1 MFEPSSL
8 HAANVILAVL
18 LFLSVLAHLRNARM
32 ARRARASFEQ
42 RVVARTAAVESA
54 RCELQAILDALP
66 AMVGSWDQHGIN
78 RFANRAYLEQH
89 GGSAASG
96 ITGKPILEVL
106 GEELYDRVRPHI
118 EAAQRG
124 ERRIVELRM
133 AKLNGT
139 EPRHCV
145 AHYVPDIGPDGSRRG
160 YSVAVNDV
168 HELTESRQK
177 LATVLRQHE
186 ALLHTMHMH
195 SIVSVTDGAGLIL
208 DVNDSFCRISGYGRD
223 ELMGQTHRILSS
235 GLHGAAFWDNMRR
248 TLIAGIPWRGE
259 MCNRARDGALHWI
272 DSVIAPLIGADGRI
286 EKFIAIS
293 TDITAS
299 KQLEAQLR
307 ESNERFKIASDSAGI
322 GVWEFD
328 VATQR
333 LTWNDWM
340 YRMYGL
346 SPTGSDESYAL
357 WVASLHPADRARGEQ
372 EIAIALSGG
381 QAFECEFR
389 IVRPGGETRCIRA
402 AARVVHGAGG
412 VPLKMTGVNI
422 DITDIRRAEQT
433 LVEAS
438 SLLRTVLD
446 STAEISII
454 ATDPSLTIRV
464 FNAGAERLLGYSSAE
479 VVGRLTPMVMH
490 DAEELRT
497 CGEELSAMLGFDV
510 DDSAVFAK
518 PSMLQRQREWTYVRK
533 DGGRL
538 TVSMVVT
545 AMHSD
550 HGELLGYVCVA
561 HDVTRQN
568 RYEESLRTATVK
580 SDQANRAKSEF
591 LANMSHEIRTPLN
604 AIIGLGYLLEQTALS
619 EDQRQFLSKIQF
631 AGRALLGVINNVL
644 DLSKVEAGE
653 MTLEIERFDLP
664 ELFRELG
671 QMLSPL
677 AQAKG
682 IQLGLRTAPEL
693 PLVVQGDALRL
704 RQVLMNLINN
714 SIKFTAAGAVNV
726 DVSCTKQGAQVIRLR
741 CEVSDTGIGI
751 EPAALER
758 LFTPFTQADAS
769 TTRRFGGTGLGL
781 SIARRLVELMGGEI
795 GVTSTVAVGS
805 TFWIELPLR
814 VADGMSGK
822 LGTEP
827 QRGLQ
832 VCVFDSNVAAT
843 EGLGAMVRALGW
855 IPQII
860 ETAGRLSDVMSQIQP
875 DTPVDVLL
883 VDLHENTLDTDG
895 YRLIKSL
902 IEKSAIDDLPPLIIV
917 ADDAKCYLDYTAS
930 LRATDTVLVRPV
942 TSSALFNAV
951 NTAIWRRYG
960 QERFLQFAHFDE
972 LNTRW
977 LSGVRILV
985 ADDSDINLEVA
996 QCILE
1001 QQGAIVST
1009 CSDGHAAL
1017 QAVLMYHQEL
1027 DVVLMDVQMP
1037 VLDGNEA
1044 TRRIRAEARLAK
1056 LPIIALTAG
1065 ALIGE
1070 RQRSLDAGM
1079 NEFIS
1084 KPFDPQVL
1092 IRKVRH
1098 VVERARGAPIAL
1110 VTRAVVPDAGG
1121 VDITRMS
1128 CIDAG
1133 MVQRTFGE
1141 DLSLFQSLLPRI
1153 LSDFAELALPVKAPA
1168 DESVRRH
1175 LRERTHKLKGSA
1187 GMIGAAHVMGFA
1199 GAAEKALLEGRSVE
1213 TIEAIFRQLAVALTT
1228 LGEEVKV
1235 LLAKS
1240 PNRASRVVP
1249 PPPGRPRL
1257 MRQDFDE
1264 LFRLLDAQN
1273 MAAVD
1278 SFDALSHALQESLR
1292 AERFVAIKHAIDTLE
1307 FQSGAKL
1314 LRSAL
1319 RDGGFRAAAI

>member
-1 MFEPSSL
+1 M
-8 HAANVILAVL
+8 ILAVFL
-18 LFLSVLAHLRNARM
+18 LVSVVIHVRSAWI
-32 ARRARASFEQ
+32 ARRARASFEE
-42 RVVARTAAVESA
+42 RVLARTAAVESA
-54 RCELQAILDALP
+54 RCELQAIIDALP
-66 AMVGSWDQHGIN
+66 SMVASWDHRGIN
-78 RFANRAYLEQH
+78 RFANRAYLAQR
-89 GGSAASG
+89 GGAAAGS
-96 ITGKPILEVL
+96 ITGAPLLEVL
-106 GEELYDRVRPHI
+106 GEEVYGRVLPHI
-118 EAAQRG
+118 EAALRG
-124 ERRIVELRM
+124 ERRVVELRIPRSDGS
-133 AKLNGT
+133 A
-139 EPRHCV
+139 PRHCV
-145 AHYVPDIGPDGSRRG
+145 AHYLPDIAPDGTVRG

-186 ALLHTMHMH
+186 GLLHTMDMH
-195 SIVSVTDGAGLIL
+195 SIVSVTDSAGLIL
-208 DVNDSFCRISGYGRD
+208 DVNDSFCRISGYSRD
-223 ELMGQTHRILSS
+223 ELMGQTHGILSS
-235 GLHGAAFWDNMRR
+235 GLHGSAFWDKMWR

-259 MCNRARDGALHWI
+259 MCNRARDGSLHWM

-286 EKFIAIS
+286 EKFIAIR

-328 VATQR
+328 VTTNR

-340 YRMYGL
+340 YRLHGV
-346 SPTGSDESYAL
+346 SPTGSDEPYSL
-357 WVASLHPADRARGEQ
+357 WVASLHPEDRARGEH
-372 EIAIALSGG
+372 EIAMALAGSSEF
-381 QAFECEFR
+381 ASEFR
-389 IVRPGGETRCIRA
+389 IVRPSGEIRCIRA
-402 AARVVHGAGG
+402 AARVVNGAGG

-464 FNAGAERLLGYSSAE
+464 FNAGAERLLGYCSAE
-479 VVGRLTPMVMH
+479 VVGRVTPLIMH
-490 DAEELRT
+490 DEEELRI
-497 CGEELSAMLGFDV
+497 CGEELSAMLGVEV
-510 DDSAVFAK
+510 DAGAVFAE

-533 DGGRL
+533 GGGRL

-545 AMHSD
+545 AMHTD
-550 HGELLGYVCVA
+550 QGELLGYVCVA

-568 RYEESLRTATVK
+568 KYEESLRAATGK

-604 AIIGLGYLLEQTALS
+604 AIIGLGYLLDQTKLS
-619 EDQRQFLSKIQF
+619 EDQRQLLSKIQF

-653 MTLEIERFDLP
+653 MTLEIERFNLP
-664 ELFRELG
+664 ELFRELD
-671 QMLSPL
+671 QMLSPQ

-682 IQLGLRTAPEL
+682 VQLGLRTAPDL
-693 PLVVQGDALRL
+693 PPVVQGDALRL
-704 RQVLMNLINN
+704 RQILMNLINN
-714 SIKFTAAGAVNV
+714 AIKFTAAGAVNV
-726 DVSCTKQGAQVIRLR
+726 HVSCAEQSSEVIRLR

-758 LFTPFTQADAS
+758 LFTPFTQADTS

-795 GVTSTVAVGS
+795 GVTSAMAVGS

-822 LGTEP
+822 LGTDT
-827 QRGLQ
+827 QRSLQ
-832 VCVFDSNVAAT
+832 ICVFDSNVAST
-843 EGLGAMVRALGW
+843 EGIGAMIRALGW
-855 IPQII
+855 IPQIV
-860 ETAGRLSDVMSQIQP
+860 ETADRLLEVVSHIQR
-875 DTPVDVLL
+875 DTSADVLL
-883 VDLHENTLDTDG
+883 VDLHEQNVDAGG
-895 YRLIKSL
+895 YRLITRL
-902 IEKSAIDDLPPLIIV
+902 IEESARDDLPPVIVV
-917 ADDAKCYLDYTAS
+917 ADDARSHLDYTAS
-930 LRATDTVLVRPV
+930 LRATDTVLLRPV

-960 QERFLQFAHFDE
+960 QERFLQLAHFDE

-977 LSGVRILV
+977 LTGVRILV

-1044 TRRIRAEARLAK
+1044 TRRIRAEAHLAK

-1110 VTRAVVPDAGG
+1110 FTHTLIPNAGAVDVS
-1121 VDITRMS
+1121 RMS
-1128 CIDAG
+1128 SLDAD
-1133 MVQRTFGE
+1133 MVQRIFGE
-1141 DLSLFQSLLPRI
+1141 DSSLFKSLLPRI
-1153 LSDFAELALPVKAPA
+1153 LEDFAEFALPVKTPA
-1168 DESVRRH
+1168 DQSVRRH
-1175 LRERTHKLKGSA
+1175 LQERTHKLKGSA
-1187 GMIGAAHVMGFA
+1187 GMIGAVHVMRFA
-1199 GAAEKALLEGRSVE
+1199 GAAEKTLLEGRSVE
-1213 TIEAIFRQLAVALTT
+1213 VVEATFKQLAAALTT

-1235 LLAKS
+1235 FLASS
-1240 PNRASRVVP
+1240 PCRAARVAP
-1249 PPPGRPRL
+1249 RPLGRPSLLRE
-1257 MRQDFDE
+1257 DFDE
-1264 LFRLLDAQN
+1264 LFGLLDSQN
-1273 MAAVD
+1273 MAALD
-1278 SFDALSHALQESLR
+1278 SFGALSRSLQECLN
-1292 AERFVAIKHAIDTLE
+1292 AEHFEGLKHAIETLE
-1307 FQSGAKL
+1307 FHRGAEL

-1319 RDGGFRAAAI
+1319 RDGGFRAAALESRHRNGVHKV